1 MARLRTVKGLRT
13 RSAQSPPTKTP
24 LFFAY
29 EDKGFS
35 YFGHIINIFYLYME
49 STYCGLQ
56 LFYDL
61 PNYNVSC
68 LFSEKYGFQAWMSYP
83 RLLLKGVGETR

>member
-1 MARLRTVKGLRT
+1 MARLRTVKIKGFT

-24 LFFAY
+24 LSFAY
-29 EDKGFS
+29 EDKCFS

-61 PNYNVSC
+61 LNYNVSC
-68 LFSEKYGFQAWMSYP
+68 FQKSTDLIQDVLSKTFIEGGW
-83 RLLLKGVGETR
+83 RN